1 MTRLAFFGSPD
12 FALPS
17 LQKILADER
26 FAIAL
31 AVTQPDRPSGRG
43 MRLKPTPIKQTALAA
58 GVPVL
63 ENIPSAAELKKAR
76 VEKIAVVAYG
86 RLIPAEITRG
96 WECVN
101 LHPSLLPKYRGA
113 SPLQSALLNGETKTA
128 ITTLL
133 INEKMDAGDILL
145 QEEIDIGENMR
156 LAELQAVCAA
166 RGAALLRDTL
176 LADAQKL
183 RRPQDEAGA
192 TYCRKITGA
201 DSLIR
206 PGEDKLAVHNRVRA
220 LGGRLTHRGKQ
231 VKILETKYQA
241 GRLEI
246 ITVQPEGRAPL
257 SYADF
262 KNGYGEI
269 IL

>member
-1 MTRLAFFGSPD
+1 MIRLAFLGSPD

-17 LQKILADER
+17 FQKILTDAR

-31 AVTQPDRPSGRG
+31 TATQPDRPSGRG
-43 MRLKPTPIKQTALAA
+43 MKLTPTPVKQAALNA
-58 GVPVL
+58 GIPVL
-63 ENIPSAAELKKAR
+63 ENIPSVTELKNAR

-86 RLIPAEITRG
+86 RLIPREIALG

-113 SPLQSALLNGETKTA
+113 SPLQSALLNGESKTA
-128 ITTLL
+128 VTTML

-145 QEEIDIGENMR
+145 QEELDIPENMR
-156 LAELQAVCAA
+156 LLELRDICAA
-166 RGAALLRDTL
+166 RGADL
-176 LADAQKL
+176 LARTLGADIQKL
-183 RRPQDEAGA
+183 RRPQDEAAA
-192 TYCRKITGA
+192 TYCRKITKE

-220 LGGRLTHRGKQ
+220 VGGCLTHRGKR

-241 GRLEI
+241 GVLEI
-246 ITVQPEGRAPL
+246 IAVQPEGRAPM

-262 KNGYGEI
+262 QNGYGEI